1 MIKVSGTLPPKAQV
15 YTPVQFNKSCVDN
28 NNYHPYTQNQNVNFG
43 QNSFI
48 TKNNASKTKLGF
60 IALCSAALFGI
71 IGLNYKKRN
80 AFETILKNSQP
91 IATCQVKEV
100 DKCKGFVDEY
110 RKALPSS
117 NIFDFDEPSTERIKN
132 ISESI
137 RACRDNVENGVYDKN
152 LVENHVCQYVLNL
165 DSIDPI
171 NDVYDKFD
179 KMLNLDKATLEK
191 IYYESAN

>member
-28 NNYHPYTQNQNVNFG
+28 NNYRSYTQNQNINFG

-60 IALCSAALFGI
+60 IALCSAALFSI

-80 AFETILKNSQP
+80 TFETILNNSQP

-100 DKCKGFVDEY
+100 EKCKDLVNEY
-110 RKALPSS
+110 KKALPSR
-117 NIFDFDEPSTERIKN
+117 NIFNFDEPDLEKIRN

-137 RACRDNVENGVYDKN
+137 RVCRDEAENEIYDNN
-152 LVENHVCQYVLNL
+152 LVENHVCQYVLDL

-191 IYYESAN
+191 IYY